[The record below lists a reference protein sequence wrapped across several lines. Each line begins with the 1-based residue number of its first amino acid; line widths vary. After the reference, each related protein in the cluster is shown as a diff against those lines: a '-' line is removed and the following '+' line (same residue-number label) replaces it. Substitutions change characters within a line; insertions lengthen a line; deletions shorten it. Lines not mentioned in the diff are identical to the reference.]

1 MPQSK
6 RGGKRRCPRAAVVL
20 TQGQKG
26 GGPAWRR
33 RRRAGAGGEEEE
45 GNVGVEEADPGVV
58 VRLRLRSS
66 SSCSSAWSARSCS
79 SSATPWRGRA
89 PPAGDG
95 GFGLGKAERG
105 ERKETDGGG
114 GAREESGAARVRW
127 ERHLGCWLYRGKAGW
142 RGGMG
147 GADAGD
153 GRRARV
159 VSATYWRRGMREG
172 KEKAKGPLG
181 LGLCWA

>member
-1 MPQSK
+1 MEE
-6 RGGKRRCPRAAVVL
+6 RLEAAVVL

-26 GGPAWRR
+26 GGPVWRR
-33 RRRAGAGGEEEE
+33 RRRAGVGGEEEE
-45 GNVGVEEADPGVV
+45 GDVGVEEADPGVV

-105 ERKETDGGG
+105 ERKETV
-114 GAREESGAARVRW
+114 AAAV
-127 ERHLGCWLYRGKAGW
+127 GK
-142 RGGMG
+142 R
-147 GADAGD
+147 
-153 GRRARV
+153 
-159 VSATYWRRGMREG
+159 RRG
-172 KEKAKGPLG
+172 LG
-181 LGLCWA
+181 FGTG